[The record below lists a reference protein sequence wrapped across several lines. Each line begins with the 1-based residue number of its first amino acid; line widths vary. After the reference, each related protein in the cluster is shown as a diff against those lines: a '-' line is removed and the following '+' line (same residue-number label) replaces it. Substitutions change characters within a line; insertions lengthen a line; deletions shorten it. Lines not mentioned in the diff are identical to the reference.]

1 MLTAEECFLIG
12 IVLGDGNLHRR
23 LKWKNVT
30 SIKLAHAPKEYEWL
44 AYKVNKASKILG
56 SNATIT
62 KAMNKGDLKAYQW
75 CAGFSKFVHLY
86 NLMYKNGKKVFP
98 AEILD
103 QLGAEELAIFWCD
116 DGCIV
121 KNLRKKVDPRTQKA
135 YPNLLQ
141 ETVGN
146 LAVYEDLETTSV
158 IADWIEK
165 ISGAKASVKF
175 HKKTGLYYLL
185 FNKKALVK
193 LCSVISEHVPNCM
206 QHKIDF
212 TAIPISER
220 ALIFNERAI
229 RRQERAATPVV
240 DDIV

>member
-1 MLTAEECFLIG
+1 MLTTEERFLIG
-12 IVLGDGNLHRR
+12 IILGDGNLHRR
-23 LKWKNVT
+23 PKWDNVT

-44 AYKVNKASKILG
+44 AYKVEKASKILG

-86 NLMYKNGKKVFP
+86 KLMYKDGRKIFSAQVL
-98 AEILD
+98 E

-121 KNLRKKVDPRTQKA
+121 KNLRKKVDPRTQKT

-146 LAVYEDLETTSV
+146 LAVYEDLSTTSV
-158 IADWIEK
+158 VANWIEK
-165 ISGAKASVKF
+165 ISGAQAAVKL
-175 HKKTGLYYLL
+175 HKKTGLYYLF
-185 FNKKALVK
+185 FNKKSLVK
-193 LCSVISEHVPNCM
+193 LCSTISEYVPNCM
-206 QHKIDF
+206 KHKIDL
-212 TAIPISER
+212 TIIPISER
-220 ALIFNERAI
+220 ARILNERAI
-229 RRQERAATPVV
+229 RRQERAATQVV

>member
-1 MLTAEECFLIG
+1 MLTSEERFLIG
-12 IVLGDGNLHRR
+12 IILGDGNLHRR
-23 LKWKNVT
+23 FKWKNVT

-44 AYKVNKASKILG
+44 VYKVNKAAKIIG

-75 CAGFSKFVHLY
+75 CAGFSKFVHIY

-98 AEILD
+98 VQVLE
-103 QLGAEELAIFWCD
+103 QLGAEELALFWCD

-121 KNLRKKVDPRTQKA
+121 KNLRNKVDPRTKKA

-146 LAVYEDLETTSV
+146 LAVYEDLETTSA
-158 IADWIEK
+158 ISNWIEK
-165 ISGAKASVKF
+165 ISGAKASVKL

-185 FNKKALVK
+185 FNKKALVN
-193 LCSVISEHVPNCM
+193 LCSTLFEYIPKCM
-206 QHKIDF
+206 YHKIDL

-220 ALIFNERAI
+220 ARIHNERAI
-229 RRQERAATPVV
+229 RRQERVAT
-240 DDIV
+240 